1 MTKKTSHNVQKGNR
15 TIKSLPCKE
24 CGEPVPKVDME
35 AIAATCWKCVSRLC
49 GARPI
54 SSLEELEKLI
64 KS

>member
-15 TIKSLPCKE
+15 TVKSLPCKE
-24 CGEPVPKVDME
+24 CGAPVPKVDME

-49 GARPI
+49 GARDI
-54 SSLEELEKLI
+54 SSLEELEKLT